1 MSPTRPYSTTRQW
14 DSHRLLVLL
23 HSSQFRCILLLFF
36 GPDPEPVAD
45 ALLGPEVDSGKGV
58 GPSGGPEGI
67 LTVGISILIVHQVP
81 PVSWTMGYKWQ
92 LRSQWPRY
100 AMCGA
105 V

>member
-1 MSPTRPYSTTRQW
+1 MG

-58 GPSGGPEGI
+58 GPPGGPEGI
-67 LTVGISILIVHQVP
+67 LTVGISILIVHPVP
-81 PVSWTMGYKWQ
+81 SISRTSGASGNCGHSGQDVRWVG
-92 LRSQWPRY
+92 RY
-100 AMCGA
+100 EKRTRYGL
-105 V
+105 